1 MKSKLTPI
9 QDLQKIKN
17 YLDSNTIDFP
27 LLYEEVKESPFPYNV
42 VKINAKD
49 LLDKISAKNK

>member
-1 MKSKLTPI
+1 
-9 QDLQKIKN
+9 
-17 YLDSNTIDFP
+17 
-27 LLYEEVKESPFPYNV
+27 LYEEVKESPFPYNV